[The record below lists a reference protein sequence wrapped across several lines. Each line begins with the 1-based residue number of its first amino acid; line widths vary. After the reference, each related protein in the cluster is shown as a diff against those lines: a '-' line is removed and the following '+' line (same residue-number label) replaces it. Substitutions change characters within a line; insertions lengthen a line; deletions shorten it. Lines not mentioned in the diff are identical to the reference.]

1 VKAAGMKIRTDH
13 SPRRLASDTGTNL
26 PLWKAV
32 VEKVGTVLLMRD
44 MVFPWLELEE
54 MENDAFLKGDGV
66 TIAECYRVGELIAS
80 MRLIVFVAP
89 QHNILNQM

>member
-1 VKAAGMKIRTDH
+1 
-13 SPRRLASDTGTNL
+13 
-26 PLWKAV
+26 
-32 VEKVGTVLLMRD
+32 

-80 MRLIVFVAP
+80 MQLIVFVAS